1 MASLPGS
8 EEDHWRFQRVLS
20 SSRDDGAQ
28 GYETKTLGKNFNHY
42 RCHAWRRIGNVPVET
57 TDERTSVTEQRRHWG
72 MWDISPTLH
81 HWQLNLI
88 RENWF
93 DKCANYFANDI
104 YSEAA
109 ASKVGKVRK
118 RDTFYFSV
126 NSAPNLFRAL
136 QQSGALSRLP
146 HPLKY
151 FRANWNIIL
160 KNFGRRILFSLLQ
173 TQSNEIVFNFVFRCP
188 FYGCYNSFTVF

>member
-8 EEDHWRFQRVLS
+8 EEDHWRFQRVLP

-42 RCHAWRRIGNVPVET
+42 WCHAWRRIGNVPVET

-109 ASKVGKVRK
+109 ASKVR
-118 RDTFYFSV
+118 
-126 NSAPNLFRAL
+126 P
-136 QQSGALSRLP
+136 P
-146 HPLKY
+146 HPLKC

-173 TQSNEIVFNFVFRCP
+173 TQSNESYQHCWSYCMQDHCHPRA
-188 FYGCYNSFTVF
+188 S